1 MKPSRT
7 WLRWRLVPDCNWSE
21 CADCPCLGSL
31 GLSQKNKEQ
40 APEFSR
46 GRIRR
51 IMSQTAILAAR
62 STDEEPET
70 TELRDLAEAAD
81 YQPVGEITQRR
92 EEDPTYSLG
101 RGKAEELMRL
111 ASTENPDAVIFNS
124 GLTPGQTHSLSE
136 LLPEEVDVID
146 RTRLVLQVFAGTAGS
161 NAAATQVELA
171 RLRYLKPRFTE
182 RMGRAVATEV
192 KYHSE
197 KDGQVQDIER
207 RIQALERDLEEITDN
222 QSRRRDQRRSEG
234 FDLVAV
240 TGYANTGKSTLL
252 RRLADNL
259 DLDLDPDPGDD
270 AQHADLESSASVAD
284 GPFETLDTMTR
295 RATLNGRR
303 ILVTD
308 TVGFVDGLPH
318 EFIRSF
324 RATLDA
330 TRDSDAVLLVV
341 DASDDAER
349 FVDKLE
355 TSLTAID
362 HIEGCLIPVI
372 NKTDQVTES
381 AVAERTMTA
390 QERLESWATVNNITV
405 TAPVTASARDE
416 TGIELLRERLREA
429 LPASQNRI
437 IIPNGGDAQ
446 SLLSWAYDHCEVSDV
461 EYSDTSLQFTAA
473 GNPDIVAEV
482 DRRATRLQSADSGD
496 TE

>member
-1 MKPSRT
+1 
-7 WLRWRLVPDCNWSE
+7 
-21 CADCPCLGSL
+21 
-31 GLSQKNKEQ
+31 
-40 APEFSR
+40 
-46 GRIRR
+46 
-51 IMSQTAILAAR
+51 MSQTAILAAR

-70 TELRDLAEAAD
+70 AELRDLAKAAD

-111 ASTENPDAVIFNS
+111 ASAENPDAVIFNS
-124 GLTPGQTHSLSE
+124 GLTPGQTLSLSE

-207 RIQALERDLEEITDN
+207 RIQALERNLEELTDN
-222 QSRRRDQRRSEG
+222 QSRRRDKRRSEG
-234 FDLVAV
+234 FDLVAL

-259 DLDLDPDPGDD
+259 DLDPGDD
-270 AQHADLESSASVAD
+270 AQHTDLESSASVAD

-349 FVDKLE
+349 FADKLE
-355 TSLTAID
+355 TSLTAIG
-362 HIEGCLIPVI
+362 HIEGSLIPVI

-381 AVAERTMTA
+381 VVSERTMTA
-390 QERLESWATVNNITV
+390 QERLESWATINDITV

-416 TGIELLRERLREA
+416 TGIEPLRERLREA
-429 LPASQNRI
+429 LPATQKRMT
-437 IIPNGGDAQ
+437 IPNGGDAQ
-446 SLLSWAYDHCEVSDV
+446 SLLSWAYDHCEVSNV

-482 DRRATRLQSADSGD
+482 DRRATRLQSAGSGD
-496 TE
+496 SE